1 MTFLIISAVLAI
13 FLSAMTLLGVG
24 LFGTAFQYMEEM

>member
-1 MTFLIISAVLAI
+1 MIFLIFTAALAV
-13 FLSAMTLLGVG
+13 FLSAMALLGAG